1 MTTKSPRNEYSTS
14 SDGVTCGLEGA
25 LLSCVAKHDKNRN
38 KHKSIISTNMK
49 RIRLLLGCVLIICL
63 SLSQSMLLTAQ
74 EDLVAEMNGAYA
86 TGAEFNLWVSS
97 RSGSIRVD
105 YGSGSLTE
113 LQVSTDPSLP
123 TKINSYTTEGK
134 SVKVYGRD
142 LTALR
147 CFWNK
152 LTSLTL
158 HAPELEVLIC
168 HTNSIPSL
176 DLTGSPKLRILD
188 ATEAGLTTIQMN
200 GLTLIDTLVCDG
212 NELTQLDLSGMTHLK
227 LLECY
232 KNKLSQL
239 NLTSCADLVKVSAH
253 KNQLTTLNVSGLTKL
268 EEVSCW
274 RNKIAEL
281 DLSSAATLSALDC
294 SENSLTKLLV
304 SPSAPIKKIEL
315 YDNQLSEEAFN
326 SFIKS
331 LPNLSGQESGTLKA
345 VKTSTATPEGNQ
357 VSSQALLEAQSK
369 NWRIYKGYEEI
380 PVPTPVPHAT
390 LTTSG
395 VSQWTISAQLADES
409 QQDKVWIDWNN
420 DGICQDNE
428 RGLPDGKHDVEAKTI
443 TIYGDLE
450 SLFCYENALTDIDV
464 SSLQS
469 LKSLNISDNSLTQ
482 IDLSH
487 NPLIEELWMQN
498 NQFTT
503 IDLSHQPALDN
514 LNASNNKLTEITF
527 APQSATNRIDLSNNK
542 LTTIDLSNTPHLA
555 LLNCNDNQLTE
566 FDGRLVGNLSF
577 LYLANNQF
585 KAFDP
590 TNLPELIELNL
601 NGNHLSNINL
611 KGLDWLTKLLLAGNN
626 ISTID
631 LTGCPDLAQLN
642 LAENPITDLDLT
654 PCGSIFW
661 LNLSAC
667 GLSSVDVTS
676 LSYLSMLYL
685 PYNKLTQ
692 LTLPTECE
700 ELVALDIEGNQI
712 RGDNMQALID
722 QLPNKE
728 YGVCEFYVV
737 AQDSL
742 YGNAISRNQVET
754 LLQKSWKVF
763 QSTKSEP
770 KYIEF
775 AGYTM
780 CPIHLTVGEH
790 GSASIVNYQPYSEV
804 PMGVRLQLSV
814 TPEAGYK
821 IQSILVNGKPLEGM
835 EFEVLKE
842 TAIEV
847 LFQKETALQ
856 DPTDASVALYPNPAT
871 DYITV
876 CTAIGS
882 TIELFASDGSLVAT
896 TQATQPETTLS
907 VAQLPA
913 GHYVA
918 RITEHNGEMRLS
930 PVIIQ

>member
-1 MTTKSPRNEYSTS
+1 
-14 SDGVTCGLEGA
+14 
-25 LLSCVAKHDKNRN
+25 
-38 KHKSIISTNMK
+38 MK
-49 RIRLLLGCVLIICL
+49 RIRLLLGYVLIICL

-74 EDLVAEMNGAYA
+74 EDLVAEMNGTYA
-86 TGAEFNLWVSS
+86 TGSELNLWVSS

-105 YGSGSLTE
+105 YGNGSITE
-113 LQVSTDPSLP
+113 RQVSTDPNMP

-134 SVKVYGRD
+134 SIKVYGRD

-188 ATEAGLTTIQMN
+188 ATEAGLTTLQMN

-212 NELTQLDLSGMTHLK
+212 NELTQLNLGGMTRLK

-239 NLTSCADLVKVSAH
+239 DLTSCADLVKVSAH

-281 DLSSAATLSALDC
+281 DLSTATALNALDC

-304 SPSAPIKKIEL
+304 NPSAPIKKIEL
-315 YDNQLSEEAFN
+315 YDNQLSEDAFN

-331 LPNLSGQESGTLKA
+331 LPDLSGQESGTLKA
-345 VKTSTATPEGNQ
+345 VKTSTASPEGNQ
-357 VSSQALLEAQSK
+357 VSTQAIREAKSK
-369 NWRIYKGYEEI
+369 NWRIYKGYDEI
-380 PVPTPVPHAT
+380 TLPMPHAT

-428 RGLPDGKHDVEAKTI
+428 KGLPEGKHDVEAKTI

-450 SLFCYENALTDIDV
+450 RLFCYENALTDIDV
-464 SSLQS
+464 SALQS

-514 LNASNNKLTEITF
+514 LNASNNKLTEVAF

-555 LLNCNDNQLTE
+555 LLNCNDNQLST
-566 FDGRLVGNLSF
+566 FDGSPVGNLSF

-661 LNLSAC
+661 LNLSGC

-685 PYNKLTQ
+685 PYNQLTE

-712 RGDNMQALID
+712 RGDKMQALID
-722 QLPNKE
+722 QLPNLE
-728 YGVCEFYVV
+728 YGVGEFYVV

-742 YGNAISRNQVET
+742 YGNAISRDQVEMV
-754 LLQKSWKVF
+754 LQKSWKVF

-775 AGYTM
+775 EGYTM
-780 CPIHLTVGEH
+780 CPVHLTVGEH

-835 EFEVLKE
+835 EFEVLQE
-842 TAIEV
+842 TNVEI

-856 DPTDASVALYPNPAT
+856 APTDASVALYPNPAT
-871 DYITV
+871 DYITIR
-876 CTAIGS
+876 TTIGS
-882 TIELFASDGSLVAT
+882 TIELFASDGTLVAT
-896 TQATQPETTLS
+896 TQTNMPETTLS

-913 GHYVA
+913 GRYVA
-918 RITEHNGEMRLS
+918 RITERDGKMVLT
-930 PVIIQ
+930 PVIIR

>member
-176 DLTGSPKLRILD
+176 NLTGSPKLRILD
-188 ATEAGLTTIQMN
+188 ATEAGLTTLQIN

-212 NELTQLDLSGMTHLK
+212 NKLTQLDLSGMTHLK

-232 KNKLSQL
+232 KNELSQL
-239 NLTSCADLVKVSAH
+239 DLTSCTELVKVSAH

-281 DLSSAATLSALDC
+281 DLYTAAALNTLDC

-304 SPSAPIKKIEL
+304 SPSSPIKKIEL

-380 PVPTPVPHAT
+380 PVPVPVPHAT

-395 VSQWTISAQLADES
+395 ISQWTISAQLVDES
-409 QQDKVWIDWNN
+409 QQDKAWVDWNN

-428 RGLPDGKHDVEAKTI
+428 RGLPDGKYAVETNTI

-469 LKSLNISDNSLTQ
+469 LKRLNISDNSLTQ

-487 NPLIEELWMQN
+487 NQLLEELWIQN

-527 APQSATNRIDLSNNK
+527 APESATNRIDLSNNK

-626 ISTID
+626 ISSID

-642 LAENPITDLDLT
+642 LAENPITNLDLT

-676 LSYLSMLYL
+676 LSNLSNLYL
-685 PYNKLTQ
+685 PYNKLTE

-712 RGDNMQALID
+712 RGDKMQALID

-728 YGVCEFYVV
+728 YGVGEFYVV

-742 YGNAISRNQVET
+742 YGNAISRDQVET
-754 LLQKSWKVF
+754 VLQKSWKVF
-763 QSTKSEP
+763 QSTKTQP

-775 AGYTM
+775 EGYTM

-882 TIELFASDGSLVAT
+882 TIELFASDGTLVAT

-918 RITEHNGEMRLS
+918 RITEHNGETRLS

>member
-176 DLTGSPKLRILD
+176 NLTGSPKLRILD
-188 ATEAGLTTIQMN
+188 ATEAGLTTLQIN

-212 NELTQLDLSGMTHLK
+212 NKLTQLDLSGMTHLK

-232 KNKLSQL
+232 KNELSQL
-239 NLTSCADLVKVSAH
+239 DLTSCTELVKVSAH

-281 DLSSAATLSALDC
+281 DLYTAAALNTLDC

-304 SPSAPIKKIEL
+304 SPSSPIKKIEL

-380 PVPTPVPHAT
+380 PVPVPVPHAT

-395 VSQWTISAQLADES
+395 ISQWTISAQLVDES
-409 QQDKVWIDWNN
+409 QQDKAWVDWNN

-428 RGLPDGKHDVEAKTI
+428 RGLPDGKYAVETNTI

-469 LKSLNISDNSLTQ
+469 LKRLNISDNSLTQ

-487 NPLIEELWMQN
+487 NQLLEELWMQN

-527 APQSATNRIDLSNNK
+527 APESATNRIDLSNNK

-642 LAENPITDLDLT
+642 LAENPITNLDLT

-676 LSYLSMLYL
+676 LSNLSNLYL
-685 PYNKLTQ
+685 PYNKLTE

-712 RGDNMQALID
+712 RGDKMQALID

-728 YGVCEFYVV
+728 YGVGEFYVV

-742 YGNAISRNQVET
+742 YGNAISRDQVET
-754 LLQKSWKVF
+754 VLQKSWKVF
-763 QSTKSEP
+763 QSTKTQP

-775 AGYTM
+775 EGYTM

-882 TIELFASDGSLVAT
+882 TIELFASDGTLVAT

-918 RITEHNGEMRLS
+918 RITEHNGETRLS

>member
-1 MTTKSPRNEYSTS
+1 
-14 SDGVTCGLEGA
+14 
-25 LLSCVAKHDKNRN
+25 
-38 KHKSIISTNMK
+38 MK

-86 TGAEFNLWVSS
+86 TGTEFNLWVSS

-188 ATEAGLTTIQMN
+188 ATEAGLMTLQMN

-212 NELTQLDLSGMTHLK
+212 NELTQLDLSGMTRLK

-239 NLTSCADLVKVSAH
+239 DLSSCTNLIKVSAY
-253 KNQLTTLNVSGLTKL
+253 KNQLTALNVSGLTKL

-281 DLSSAATLSALDC
+281 DLSSAAALNALDC

-331 LPNLSGQESGTLKA
+331 LPDLSGQESGTLKA
-345 VKTSTATPEGNQ
+345 VKTSTTTPEGNQ
-357 VSSQALLEAQSK
+357 VSPQALREAQSK

-380 PVPTPVPHAT
+380 PVPMPHAT

-395 VSQWTISAQLADES
+395 VSQWTISAQLVDES
-409 QQDKVWIDWNN
+409 QKDKAWIDWNN

-428 RGLPDGKHDVEAKTI
+428 KGLPEGKHAVETNTI

-450 SLFCYENALTDIDV
+450 GLFCYENALTDIDV

-469 LKSLNISDNSLTQ
+469 LKRLNISDNSLTQ

-487 NPLIEELWMQN
+487 NPLLEELWMQN

-527 APQSATNRIDLSNNK
+527 APESATNRIDLSNNK
-542 LTTIDLSNTPHLA
+542 LTNIDLSNTPHLA
-555 LLNCNDNQLTE
+555 LLNCNDNQLTA
-566 FDGRLVGNLSF
+566 FDCKPVGNLSF
-577 LYLANNQF
+577 LYLANNQLT
-585 KAFDP
+585 ALDP
-590 TNLPELIELNL
+590 TTLPELIELNL
-601 NGNHLSNINL
+601 NGNHLSTINL
-611 KGLDWLTKLLLAGNN
+611 EGLEWLTKLLLAGNN

-642 LAENPITDLDLT
+642 LAETPLTGLDLT

-676 LSYLSMLYL
+676 LSNLSNLYL
-685 PYNKLTQ
+685 PYNKLTE

-712 RGDNMQALID
+712 RGDKMQALID

-728 YGVCEFYVV
+728 YGVGEFYVV

-742 YGNAISRNQVET
+742 YGNAISRNQVEMV
-754 LLQKSWKVF
+754 LQKSWKVF

-775 AGYTM
+775 EGYTM
-780 CPIHLTVGEH
+780 CPVHLTVGEH
-790 GSASIVNYQPYSEV
+790 GTASIVNYQPYNEV

-821 IQSILVNGKPLEGM
+821 IQSILVSGKPLEGM
-835 EFEVLKE
+835 EFEVLQE
-842 TAIEV
+842 TNVEV
-847 LFQKETALQ
+847 IFEKETALQ
-856 DPTDASVALYPNPAT
+856 SPTDASVALFPNPAT
-871 DYITV
+871 NYITV
-876 CTAIGS
+876 RTAIGS
-882 TIELFASDGSLVAT
+882 TIEIFASDGTLVDT
-896 TQATQPETTLS
+896 TQTDMPETTIS

-918 RITEHNGEMRLS
+918 RITERDGKTVLT
-930 PVIIQ
+930 PVIIR